1 MPVKFKDNHNN
12 NRNAMVDFQSNKR
25 EKNNKTSTESMKRG
39 EKRSI
44 VKPWLIANSKII
56 EVNLNDE

>member
-25 EKNNKTSTESMKRG
+25 EKITRLPQK
-39 EKRSI
+39 
-44 VKPWLIANSKII
+44 V
-56 EVNLNDE
+56 

>member
-25 EKNNKTSTESMKRG
+25 EKIIRLPQKVWR
-39 EKRSI
+39 EKRNI